1 MAKGSE
7 MQQQLGQANEDV
19 RAANNHIKD
28 SQKENSRVLEEIEE
42 MKAVAND
49 QVIVE
54 IEEMKKAAADAN
66 LGPNEALLAQIQV
79 NESCKIEK
87 VCVKDL
93 EQGYVESAEEREE
106 AGQLEIEA
114 VQKQSGLNVEALSF
128 AAKETKRLKQ
138 ELSLA
143 IKEKNKALRE
153 AEDAMIAVEA
163 NSKQVEDLSLEL
175 SSLKKL
181 LKAANIS
188 LTVSE
193 KLRDSN
199 VEMESNQAN
208 ELLALSSSTIDPQ
221 MPKVQKSKNV
231 ESELVEN
238 ASIEKLELELKN
250 AKDRESQ
257 AMGFLSESKIRIE
270 VLKVELERAK
280 ESEAKMLESL
290 ISQTKQFEETKISLE
305 EAKLEIASLYE
316 NIGSLRNGSRALDES
331 HQYSKIGELDKT
343 VKMLKNELK
352 FATEAEENSRKA
364 MDGLAFALK
373 EVTTEANQV
382 KEKLA
387 SALSELEDVRV
398 EAAYSKQTVK
408 STDDKFQV
416 LLDEA
421 RREIDFYKQAV
432 EILKQETEES
442 TISWNVTEG
451 GLLTYIKKSDAEI
464 ASLKEENRKLAGSL
478 KEAKEEIK
486 MAHVEI
492 RNLRDIV
499 KQAVNEATVAKE
511 VAEIARTENSQL
523 KDNLSDVSSALESI
537 TKENERLKKKENA
550 ALDNFKELMSLNDT
564 TSTTTLSKT
573 GSLPVPKSVDAEPE
587 ARRKAKAKENK
598 ERKEAIKFSLVRSKE
613 KKFLQLENIHKRHN
627 EASLNS
633 DALEASTIDSLSSPE
648 HSISPL
654 ALTDDGETS
663 KWDDLDH
670 NDEGGR
676 IDDFENDGSS
686 LTRPRK
692 KKTLLKQ
699 FRTFLRRKS
708 C

>member
-1 MAKGSE
+1 

-19 RAANNHIKD
+19 RVANDHIKD
-28 SQKENSRVLEEIEE
+28 SQKENSRVLEENEE
-42 MKAVAND
+42 MKKAAND

-66 LGPNEALLAQIQV
+66 LGPNEVLLAQIQV

-106 AGQLEIEA
+106 AGQLKLEA
-114 VQKQSGLNVEALSF
+114 VQKQNGLNVEAVSF

-143 IKEKNKALRE
+143 IEQKNKALRE

-175 SSLKKL
+175 SSLKEL

-188 LTVSE
+188 LTVAE

-199 VEMESNQAN
+199 VEMESNKAN

-221 MPKVQKSKNV
+221 MLKGGS

-238 ASIEKLELELKN
+238 ASIEKLELELRN

-270 VLKVELERAK
+270 VLKVELEEAK

-305 EAKLEIASLYE
+305 EAKLEIASLSE

-331 HQYSKIGELDKT
+331 RQYSKIGELDKT

-352 FATEAEENSRKA
+352 VATEAEENSRKA

-387 SALSELEDVRV
+387 LAQSELEDVRV
-398 EAAYSKQTVK
+398 EAAYSKQMVK

-421 RREIDFYKQAV
+421 RREIDFYKQAI
-432 EILKQETEES
+432 EILKQENEES
-442 TISWNVTEG
+442 TISWNVREG

-464 ASLKEENRKLAGSL
+464 ASLKEGNRKLAGSL

-486 MAHVEI
+486 MARVEI

-499 KQAVNEATVAKE
+499 KQAVKEATVAKE
-511 VAEIARTENSQL
+511 VVEIARTENCRL

-537 TKENERLKKKENA
+537 TKDNERLKNKENV
-550 ALDNFKELMSLNDT
+550 ALDNFKELISLNDT
-564 TSTTTLSKT
+564 TSTATLSKT

-587 ARRKAKAKENK
+587 VRKKAKAKENK
-598 ERKEAIKFSLVRSKE
+598 DGKEAIKFTLVRSKE

-627 EASLNS
+627 DASLNS
-633 DALEASTIDSLSSPE
+633 DALEGSTIDSLSSPE